1 MGSSANE
8 GRYKSISIAKMI
20 LTFLLPAIV
29 FTIPVNEAF
38 TPAIKLF
45 MAITLC
51 GILMFVFEQFNSMV
65 AAILMVF
72 AYVIFNV
79 APLEIAMKPWTADI
93 TWMTLASIFLV
104 AIVLDTKI
112 LERIGYIVLSKVGNS
127 YMGIIFGVALT
138 AVACRLLMGSTAACA
153 TVALICYALCQAC
166 GFGKSKEAA
175 GIMLMG
181 VIGYLDSDLFLYSPD
196 FFALLPTNMATV
208 IPEITVNYPIMFMDN
223 LIFVPLLFVKALLIG
238 KLCGRQVTN
247 INRQVFVNLKN
258 SLPPIDLKEKKI
270 LVVLLALIV
279 YLFTQQFHGYSM
291 MYGFILAPM
300 ILCLPGM
307 NVGTP
312 AQLAKANYSFIF
324 FFTGCQAIGQ
334 VGAYVGIGDFISATL
349 LPYLVGMGQT
359 TFLVIVWMFAFIMNF
374 LMTPAAEMNAF
385 TVPLAQIVT
394 DMGYAAYPTMYTFFN
409 GISNFVLPYES
420 AWPLFVYSLGLIPMK
435 DFVKVYSCKAIL
447 DFVWLIT
454 AGFAF
459 WSFIGLM

>member
-223 LIFVPLLFVKALLIG
+223 LIFVPLLFVKEIG
-238 KLCGRQVTN
+238 RAHV
-247 INRQVFVNLKN
+247 
-258 SLPPIDLKEKKI
+258 
-270 LVVLLALIV
+270 
-279 YLFTQQFHGYSM
+279 
-291 MYGFILAPM
+291 
-300 ILCLPGM
+300 
-307 NVGTP
+307 
-312 AQLAKANYSFIF
+312 
-324 FFTGCQAIGQ
+324 
-334 VGAYVGIGDFISATL
+334 
-349 LPYLVGMGQT
+349 
-359 TFLVIVWMFAFIMNF
+359 
-374 LMTPAAEMNAF
+374 
-385 TVPLAQIVT
+385 
-394 DMGYAAYPTMYTFFN
+394 
-409 GISNFVLPYES
+409 
-420 AWPLFVYSLGLIPMK
+420 
-435 DFVKVYSCKAIL
+435 
-447 DFVWLIT
+447 
-454 AGFAF
+454 
-459 WSFIGLM
+459 